1 MGIHD
6 VAETIDIGARKVVFE
21 LAQAQTRVQ
30 SEKFKLL
37 IEYFKSS
44 IERTFGI
51 VIEKIDISSYVW
63 HDKTKRGE
71 DGDISIY
78 QTRHKLTLSF
88 SQVGNLTLLNEF
100 IEEIRRV
107 SSEYTG
113 EFKYYQK
120 SLTRGYSDYITIH
133 FPHPEEDSSFEEES

>member
-37 IEYFKSS
+37 LDYFKSS

-51 VIEKIDISSYVW
+51 LIEKIDISSYVW
-63 HDKTKRGE
+63 YDKTKRRV
-71 DGDISIY
+71 DGDIRIY
-78 QTRHKLTLSF
+78 QTRHSFTLSF
-88 SQVGNLTLLNEF
+88 SRVGKSSLLNEF
-100 IEEIRRV
+100 IEEITRV
-107 SSEYTG
+107 SAEYEG
-113 EFKYYQK
+113 EFRGYQK
-120 SLTRGYSDYITIH
+120 SLTPGYSDYITIH
-133 FPHPEEDSSFEEES
+133 FPHPKEDSSFEEES